1 MSPKKLIMSYIF
13 IMLAGALIT
22 GLLFFVTYQIQDE
35 LSIEKQMQ
43 IASYTLQNSI
53 ENSSTENLQKI
64 VSNHAK
70 ATNMRATIISSDGS
84 ILADS
89 DNETDSLA
97 NNHEI
102 IQALQKDYVTG
113 QSYSD
118 TKLRYYKYLANKVT
132 TPNGVIIIR
141 IAKEMLT
148 IDQTRTRAF
157 LVVLI
162 ITITIFL
169 IFGWFLIMRNISNIR
184 KLEYIRSHFVSN
196 VTHELKTPLTSI
208 KGFVDTLK
216 AGAIHD
222 EAVAERFLDIIEIE
236 ADRLYALITDTLEL
250 SEIETMSQDT
260 RISDYML
267 KDIIDE
273 VRTIILPATEKN
285 NISLQINISPSVSI
299 VRVNFDRLKQ
309 LLINILDNAI
319 KYNNPNGSVW
329 LDFQLEGKTIILT
342 VRDNGIGIPQD
353 QISHL
358 FERFYRVD
366 KGRSRDN
373 GGTGLGLSIVKHIT
387 QLYKGDIHLESELGV
402 GSTFTIR
409 LPIAVS

>member
-1 MSPKKLIMSYIF
+1 MSSKKLIMSYIF

-22 GLLFFVTYQIQDE
+22 GLLFFIMYQP
-35 LSIEKQMQ
+35 
-43 IASYTLQNSI
+43 
-53 ENSSTENLQKI
+53 
-64 VSNHAK
+64 H
-70 ATNMRATIISSDGS
+70 
-84 ILADS
+84 
-89 DNETDSLA
+89 TDL
-97 NNHEI
+97 
-102 IQALQKDYVTG
+102 
-113 QSYSD
+113 
-118 TKLRYYKYLANKVT
+118 
-132 TPNGVIIIR
+132 NGT
-141 IAKEMLT
+141 MLT

-157 LVVLI
+157 LIILI
-162 ITITIFL
+162 ITIIICL

-267 KDIIDE
+267 KDIVDE
-273 VRTIILPATEKN
+273 VSSIISPVAEKKDIN
-285 NISLQINISPSVSI
+285 LIINISTSISI

-319 KYNNPNGSVW
+319 KYNNTGGSVW
-329 LDFQLEGKTIILT
+329 LDCQLEGKTIIFT
-342 VRDNGIGIPQD
+342 VRDNGIGIPED
-353 QISHL
+353 QIPHL

-366 KGRSRDN
+366 KGRSRDY

-387 QLYKGDIHLESELGV
+387 QLYKGEIHLESTLDV

>member
-1 MSPKKLIMSYIF
+1 MVQSLLILKTKLI
-13 IMLAGALIT
+13 
-22 GLLFFVTYQIQDE
+22 
-35 LSIEKQMQ
+35 
-43 IASYTLQNSI
+43 
-53 ENSSTENLQKI
+53 
-64 VSNHAK
+64 
-70 ATNMRATIISSDGS
+70 
-84 ILADS
+84 
-89 DNETDSLA
+89 
-97 NNHEI
+97 
-102 IQALQKDYVTG
+102 ALQI
-113 QSYSD
+113 SYSD
-118 TKLRYYKYLANKVT
+118 TKLRYYKYFVNKVT
-132 TPNGVIIIR
+132 TPNDVIIIR

-162 ITITIFL
+162 ITITLCL

-273 VRTIILPATEKN
+273 VRTIIMPLTEKN
-285 NISLQINISPSVSI
+285 NISLLINISPSVSI

-309 LLINILDNAI
+309 LLINILENAI

-329 LDFQLEGKTIILT
+329 NTRRPNTTYF
-342 VRDNGIGIPQD
+342 
-353 QISHL
+353 
-358 FERFYRVD
+358 
-366 KGRSRDN
+366 
-373 GGTGLGLSIVKHIT
+373 
-387 QLYKGDIHLESELGV
+387 
-402 GSTFTIR
+402 
-409 LPIAVS
+409 

>member
-1 MSPKKLIMSYIF
+1 MQKKLIMSYIF

-22 GLLFFVTYQIQDE
+22 VLLFFTTYQPHTD
-35 LSIEKQMQ
+35 LSG
-43 IASYTLQNSI
+43 T
-53 ENSSTENLQKI
+53 
-64 VSNHAK
+64 
-70 ATNMRATIISSDGS
+70 
-84 ILADS
+84 
-89 DNETDSLA
+89 
-97 NNHEI
+97 
-102 IQALQKDYVTG
+102 
-113 QSYSD
+113 
-118 TKLRYYKYLANKVT
+118 
-132 TPNGVIIIR
+132 
-141 IAKEMLT
+141 MLT

-162 ITITIFL
+162 ITIIICL

-216 AGAIHD
+216 GGAIHD

-267 KDIIDE
+267 KDIVDE
-273 VRTIILPATEKN
+273 VISIILPVAEKN
-285 NISLQINISPSVSI
+285 NINLQIFISPSISI

-319 KYNNPNGSVW
+319 KYNNANGSVW
-329 LDFQLEGKTIILT
+329 LDCQLEGKTIIFT
-342 VRDNGIGIPQD
+342 VRDNGIGIPED
-353 QISHL
+353 QIPHL

-387 QLYKGDIHLESELGV
+387 QLYKGEIHLESRIDV

-409 LPIAVS
+409 LPIAVA

>member
-1 MSPKKLIMSYIF
+1 MQKKLITSYIF

-22 GLLFFVTYQIQDE
+22 GLLFFVTYQLQDE
-35 LSIEKQMQ
+35 KNVEKQMQ

-53 ENSSTENLQKI
+53 GNMGEENLQKI
-64 VSNHAK
+64 VTNHARV
-70 ATNMRATIISSDGS
+70 TNMRATIISSNGK

-89 DNETDSLA
+89 DNNIDDLS
-97 NNHEI
+97 NQPEI
-102 IQALQKDYVTG
+102 IDALKRDSVTG

-118 TKLRYYKYLANKVT
+118 TTHRYYKYFANKVI
-132 TPNGVIIIR
+132 TPNGVIVIR
-141 IAKEMLT
+141 IAQEMLT

-162 ITITIFL
+162 ITIIICL
-169 IFGWFLIMRNISNIR
+169 IFGWFLIIRNISNIR
-184 KLEYIRSHFVSN
+184 KLEDIRSHFVSN

-222 EAVAERFLDIIEIE
+222 ESVAERFLEIIEIE

-250 SEIETMSQDT
+250 SEIETMSGDT

-273 VRTIILPATEKN
+273 VRVVILPVAEKKS
-285 NISLQINISPSVSI
+285 IDLLINISPSISI
-299 VRVNFDRLKQ
+299 VRINFDRLKQ

-319 KYNNPNGSVW
+319 KYNNAGGTVSLNC
-329 LDFQLEGKTIILT
+329 QLEGNTIIFT
-342 VRDNGIGIPQD
+342 VNDNGIGIHEDELP
-353 QISHL
+353 HL

-366 KGRSRDN
+366 KGRSRDC
-373 GGTGLGLSIVKHIT
+373 GGTGLGLSIAKHIT
-387 QLYKGDIHLESELGV
+387 QLYKGEIHLESTLGV
-402 GSTFTIR
+402 GSTFIIR